1 MNKKVIEQIEE
12 SYQEYESLEFNVQG
26 LSDKDMFRE
35 ILKIFFRNMDKTIF
49 KTDKDGN
56 VMYNSQGEEIIN
68 WFELV
73 KLVLFSLTKL
83 IGNYMALKKIAQ
95 VKKLL

>member
-1 MNKKVIEQIEE
+1 MNKKVTEQMEQ
-12 SYQEYESLEFNVQG
+12 SLAEYKSLDFSVNKLDE
-26 LSDKDMFRE
+26 KDMFRE
-35 ILKIFFRNMDKTIF
+35 ILKIFFKNMDKTIF

-56 VMYNSQGEEIIN
+56 VQYNSEGEEIIN

-95 VKKLL
+95 IKKLL

>member
-1 MNKKVIEQIEE
+1 MKDKVTEQMYKCYE
-12 SYQEYESLEFNVQG
+12 EYESLEFNAQN

-35 ILKIFFRNMDKTIF
+35 ILKIFFKNMDKTIF

-56 VMYNSQGEEIIN
+56 VIYNEQGEEIIN

-73 KLVLFSLTKL
+73 KVVLFSLTKL

>member
-1 MNKKVIEQIEE
+1 MNKKVIEQMKE

-56 VMYNSQGEEIIN
+56 IMYNNQGEEIIN

>member
-1 MNKKVIEQIEE
+1 MNQKVIEQMKE
-12 SYQEYESLEFNVQG
+12 SLAEYEMLDLGVNKLE
-26 LSDKDMFRE
+26 DKDMFRE

-49 KTDKDGN
+49 KTDKQGN
-56 VMYNSQGEEIIN
+56 VLFNDEGEEIIN

-73 KLVLFSLTKL
+73 KLVLFSLSKL

>member
-1 MNKKVIEQIEE
+1 MNKKVIEQMEE

>member
-1 MNKKVIEQIEE
+1 MNKKVVEE
-12 SYQEYESLEFNVQG
+12 MEKCYEEYESLEFSAQNIT
-26 LSDKDMFRE
+26 DKDLFRE

-49 KTDKDGN
+49 KTDKAGN
-56 VMYNSQGEEIIN
+56 VVYNNEGEEIIN
-68 WFELV
+68 WFELIKV
-73 KLVLFSLTKL
+73 VLFSLTKL

>member
-1 MNKKVIEQIEE
+1 MNNKVTEQMEKCYE
-12 SYQEYESLEFNVQG
+12 EYESLEFNAQN
-26 LSDKDMFRE
+26 LSDKDMFRA
-35 ILKIFFRNMDKTIF
+35 ILKIFFKNMDKTIF

-56 VMYNSQGEEIIN
+56 VIYNKKGEEIIN

-73 KLVLFSLTKL
+73 KVVLFSLSKL
-83 IGNYMALKKIAQ
+83 IGNYMALKKITQ

>member
-1 MNKKVIEQIEE
+1 MKDKVTEQMYKCYE
-12 SYQEYESLEFNVQG
+12 EYESLEFNVQN

-35 ILKIFFRNMDKTIF
+35 ILKIFFKNMDKTIF
-49 KTDKDGN
+49 KTDKAGN
-56 VMYNSQGEEIIN
+56 VIYNEKGEEIIN

-73 KLVLFSLTKL
+73 KVVLFSLTKL

>member
-1 MNKKVIEQIEE
+1 MNKKVIEQMEE

-56 VMYNSQGEEIIN
+56 IMYNNQGEEIIN

>member
-1 MNKKVIEQIEE
+1 MNNKVTEQMEKCYE
-12 SYQEYESLEFNVQG
+12 EYESLEFNVQN

-35 ILKIFFRNMDKTIF
+35 ILKIFFKNMDKTIF
-49 KTDKDGN
+49 KTDKAGN
-56 VMYNSQGEEIIN
+56 VIYNEQGEEIIN

-73 KLVLFSLTKL
+73 KVVLFSLSKL

>member
-1 MNKKVIEQIEE
+1 MNKKVTEQMEQ
-12 SYQEYESLEFNVQG
+12 SLAEYESLDFSVNK
-26 LSDKDMFRE
+26 LNDKDMFRE
-35 ILKIFFRNMDKTIF
+35 ILKIFFKNMDETIF

-56 VMYNSQGEEIIN
+56 VQYNSEGEEIIN

-95 VKKLL
+95 IKNLL

>member
-1 MNKKVIEQIEE
+1 MNNKVTEQMEKCYE
-12 SYQEYESLEFNVQG
+12 EYESLEFNAQN

-35 ILKIFFRNMDKTIF
+35 ILKIFFKNMDKTIF

-56 VMYNSQGEEIIN
+56 VIYNEKGEEIIN

-73 KLVLFSLTKL
+73 KVVLFSLSKL

>member
-1 MNKKVIEQIEE
+1 MNNKVTEQMEKCYE
-12 SYQEYESLEFNVQG
+12 EYESLEFNVQN

-35 ILKIFFRNMDKTIF
+35 ILKIFFKNMDKTIF
-49 KTDKDGN
+49 KTDKSGN
-56 VMYNSQGEEIIN
+56 VIYNAQGEEIIN

-73 KLVLFSLTKL
+73 KVVLFSLTKL

-95 VKKLL
+95 VKRLL

>member
-1 MNKKVIEQIEE
+1 MNNKVTEQMEKCYE
-12 SYQEYESLEFNVQG
+12 EYESLELNVQN
-26 LSDKDMFRE
+26 LSEKDMFRE
-35 ILKIFFRNMDKTIF
+35 ILKIFFKNMDKTIF
-49 KTDKDGN
+49 KTDKFGN
-56 VMYNSQGEEIIN
+56 VIYNAQGEEIIN

-73 KLVLFSLTKL
+73 KVVLFSLSKL

>member
-1 MNKKVIEQIEE
+1 MNKKVTEQMEQ
-12 SYQEYESLEFNVQG
+12 SLAEYESLEFNVNK
-26 LSDKDMFRE
+26 LDEKDMFRE
-35 ILKIFFRNMDKTIF
+35 ILKIFFKNMDKTIF

-56 VMYNSQGEEIIN
+56 VQYNSEGEEIIN

-95 VKKLL
+95 IKKLL

>member
-1 MNKKVIEQIEE
+1 MNNKVTEQMEKCYE
-12 SYQEYESLEFNVQG
+12 EYESLEFNAQN
-26 LSDKDMFRE
+26 LSDKDMFRA
-35 ILKIFFRNMDKTIF
+35 ILKIFFKNMDKTIF

-56 VMYNSQGEEIIN
+56 VIYNEKGEEIIN

-73 KLVLFSLTKL
+73 KVVLFSLSKL

>member
-1 MNKKVIEQIEE
+1 MNKKVTEQMEQ
-12 SYQEYESLEFNVQG
+12 SLAEYESLDFSVNRLE
-26 LSDKDMFRE
+26 DKDMFRE
-35 ILKIFFRNMDKTIF
+35 ILKIFFKNMDKTIF
-49 KTDKDGN
+49 KTDKEGN
-56 VMYNSQGEEIIN
+56 VIYNQEGEEVIN

-95 VKKLL
+95 IKKLV

>member
-1 MNKKVIEQIEE
+1 MNKKVIEQMKE
-12 SYQEYESLEFNVQG
+12 SYQEYESLELNVQG

-56 VMYNSQGEEIIN
+56 IMYNNQGEEIIN

>member
-1 MNKKVIEQIEE
+1 MNKKVIEQMEE
-12 SYQEYESLEFNVQG
+12 SYQEYESLEFNAQG

-56 VMYNSQGEEIIN
+56 VMYNNQGEEIIN

-73 KLVLFSLTKL
+73 KLILFSLTKL

>member
-1 MNKKVIEQIEE
+1 MNKKVTEQMEQ
-12 SYQEYESLEFNVQG
+12 SLAEYESLDFSVNKLDE
-26 LSDKDMFRE
+26 KDMFRE
-35 ILKIFFRNMDKTIF
+35 ILKIFFKNMDKTIF

-56 VMYNSQGEEIIN
+56 VQYNSEGEEIIN

-95 VKKLL
+95 IKKLL

>member
-1 MNKKVIEQIEE
+1 MNKKVIEQMEE

-56 VMYNSQGEEIIN
+56 IMYNNQGEEIIN

-83 IGNYMALKKIAQ
+83 IVNYMALKKIAQ

>member
-1 MNKKVIEQIEE
+1 MNKKVTEQMEQ
-12 SYQEYESLEFNVQG
+12 SLAEYESLEFNVNK
-26 LSDKDMFRE
+26 LDEKDMFRE
-35 ILKIFFRNMDKTIF
+35 ILKIFFKNMDKTIF

-56 VMYNSQGEEIIN
+56 VQYNSEGEEVIN

-95 VKKLL
+95 IKKLL

>member
-1 MNKKVIEQIEE
+1 MNNKVTEQMEKYYE
-12 SYQEYESLEFNVQG
+12 EYESLEFNAQG
-26 LSDKDMFRE
+26 LTDKDMFRE

-56 VMYNSQGEEIIN
+56 VMYNSEGEEIIN

>member
-1 MNKKVIEQIEE
+1 MNKKVIEQMEE

-83 IGNYMALKKIAQ
+83 IGNYMAHKKIAQ

>member
-1 MNKKVIEQIEE
+1 MNKKVTEQMEQ
-12 SYQEYESLEFNVQG
+12 SLDEYESLEFNVNK
-26 LSDKDMFRE
+26 LDEKDMFRE
-35 ILKIFFRNMDKTIF
+35 ILKIFFKNMDKTIF

-56 VMYNSQGEEIIN
+56 VQYNSEGEEIIN

-95 VKKLL
+95 IKKLL